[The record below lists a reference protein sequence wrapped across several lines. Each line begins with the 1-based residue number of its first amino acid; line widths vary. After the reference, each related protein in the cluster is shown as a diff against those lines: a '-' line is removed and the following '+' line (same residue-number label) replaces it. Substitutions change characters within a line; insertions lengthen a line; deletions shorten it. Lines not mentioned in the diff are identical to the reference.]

1 MLNDRIAKARPY
13 TNGER
18 KEFAMRI
25 KIITKM
31 DWPSFRNV
39 AVQISK
45 ALRNHCNCTIYDR
58 TNAKPGGNILFIGTV
73 FHQTLNFLDK
83 FIGQSNIVF
92 YGTTEG
98 RSFVDEAS
106 LKVAKQIKI
115 VAVSNFVK
123 QMLEEIGVPV
133 AGVVYHGLDMDDR
146 RVDTQFYKVLKKK
159 LKNKKIIFTAS
170 ANHSRKGLNNLL
182 YGYHIVE
189 QEIKNT
195 YLILHS
201 EPTGYY
207 NMSKMAK
214 DLELKHLWLTNLYGK
229 LSPSQLNAFYKLCS
243 VYVQPSYSEGFGLPI
258 LEAFRFDKP
267 VIAVDAPPFNEV
279 IEHGK
284 SGILVP
290 LSKITWF
297 NFANLVLFKMH
308 MYRSEDLAHDIL
320 ELMTNQ
326 QQITKMQEDIEK
338 EKHNWSIHKLYP
350 KLLDYFT

>member
-1 MLNDRIAKARPY
+1 MKVRV
-13 TNGER
+13 
-18 KEFAMRI
+18 
-25 KIITKM
+25 KIVTKM

-39 AVQISK
+39 AMQVRK
-45 ALRNHCNCTIYDR
+45 ALSSYCSCTIYDR
-58 TNAKPGGNILFIGTV
+58 TNVEPGGNILFIGTV
-73 FHQTLNFLDK
+73 FHQTLNFLNK
-83 FIGQSNIVF
+83 FLGQSDIVF

-98 RSFVDEAS
+98 HSFVDEAS
-106 LKVAKQIKI
+106 LEVAKQIKI

-123 QMLEEIGVPV
+123 QMLEEIGIPV
-133 AGVVYHGLDMDDR
+133 AGVVHHGLDMDDR

-159 LKNKKIIFTAS
+159 LRNKKIIFTAS
-170 ANHSRKGLNNLL
+170 ANHSRKGLDNLL
-182 YGYHIVE
+182 YGYHLVE

-207 NMSKMAK
+207 NISKMAE
-214 DLELKHLWLTNLYGK
+214 DLKFKHLWLTNLFGK

-258 LEAFRFDKP
+258 LEAFRFNKP

-290 LSKITWF
+290 LSKITWS

-308 MYRSEDLAHDIL
+308 MYRAEDLAQAIL

-326 QQITKMQEDIEK
+326 QQITKMQENIQK
-338 EKHNWSIHKLYP
+338 EKHNWSVKKLYP
-350 KLLDYFT
+350 ELLNYFT

>member
-1 MLNDRIAKARPY
+1 MKVRV
-13 TNGER
+13 
-18 KEFAMRI
+18 
-25 KIITKM
+25 KIVTKM
-31 DWPSFRNV
+31 DWPSFMNV
-39 AVQISK
+39 AIQVRK
-45 ALRNHCNCTIYDR
+45 ALSSYCNCTIYDR
-58 TNAKPGGNILFIGTV
+58 TNVKPGGNILFIGTV
-73 FHQTLNFLDK
+73 FHQTLNFLNK
-83 FIGQSNIVF
+83 FLGQSNVVF

-98 RSFVDEAS
+98 HSFVDEAS

-115 VAVSNFVK
+115 IAVSNFVK
-123 QMLEEIGVPV
+123 QMLEEIGIPV

-170 ANHSRKGLNNLL
+170 ANHSRKGLDNLL
-182 YGYHIVE
+182 CGYHLVE

-201 EPTGYY
+201 DATGYY

-214 DLELKHLWLTNLYGK
+214 DLKLKHLWLTNLFGK
-229 LSPSQLNAFYKLCS
+229 LSPSQLNAFYNLCI

-258 LEAFRFDKP
+258 LEAFRFNKP

-290 LSKITWF
+290 LSEITWF
-297 NFANLVLFKMH
+297 NSENLVLFKMH
-308 MYRSEDLAHDIL
+308 MYRAEDLAHAIL
-320 ELMTNQ
+320 GLVANQ
-326 QQITKMQEDIEK
+326 QQVAKMQENIQK
-338 EKHNWSIHKLYP
+338 EKHNWSIRKLYP
-350 KLLDYFT
+350 DLLNYFK

>member
-1 MLNDRIAKARPY
+1 MKVRV
-13 TNGER
+13 
-18 KEFAMRI
+18 
-25 KIITKM
+25 KIVTKM

-39 AVQISK
+39 AMQVRK
-45 ALRNHCNCTIYDR
+45 ALSSYCSCTIYDR
-58 TNAKPGGNILFIGTV
+58 TNVEPGGNILFIGTV
-73 FHQTLNFLDK
+73 FHQTLNFLNK
-83 FIGQSNIVF
+83 FLGQSDIVF

-98 RSFVDEAS
+98 HSFVDEAS
-106 LKVAKQIKI
+106 LEVAKQIKI

-123 QMLEEIGVPV
+123 QMLEEIGIPV
-133 AGVVYHGLDMDDR
+133 AGVVHHGLDMDDR

-159 LKNKKIIFTAS
+159 LRNKKIIFTAS
-170 ANHSRKGLNNLL
+170 ANHSRKGLDNLL
-182 YGYHIVE
+182 YGYHLVE

-207 NMSKMAK
+207 NISKMAE
-214 DLELKHLWLTNLYGK
+214 DLKFKHLWLTNLFGK
-229 LSPSQLNAFYKLCS
+229 LSPSQLNAFYNLCS

-258 LEAFRFDKP
+258 LEAFRFNKP

-290 LSKITWF
+290 LSKITWS

-308 MYRSEDLAHDIL
+308 MYRAEDLAHAML
-320 ELMTNQ
+320 GLVTNQ
-326 QQITKMQEDIEK
+326 QQVVKMQEGIQK
-338 EKHNWSIHKLYP
+338 EKHNWSVKKLYP
-350 KLLDYFT
+350 ELLNYFT

>member
-1 MLNDRIAKARPY
+1 MKVRV
-13 TNGER
+13 
-18 KEFAMRI
+18 
-25 KIITKM
+25 KIVTKM

-39 AVQISK
+39 AMQVRK
-45 ALRNHCNCTIYDR
+45 ALSSYCSCTIYDR
-58 TNAKPGGNILFIGTV
+58 TNVEPGGNILFIGTV
-73 FHQTLNFLDK
+73 FHQTLNFLNK
-83 FIGQSNIVF
+83 FLGQSNIVF

-98 RSFVDEAS
+98 HSFVDEAS

-123 QMLEEIGVPV
+123 QMLEEIGIPV
-133 AGVVYHGLDMDDR
+133 AGVVHHGLDMDDR

-159 LKNKKIIFTAS
+159 LRNKKIIFTAS
-170 ANHSRKGLNNLL
+170 ANHSRKGLDNLL
-182 YGYHIVE
+182 YGYHLVE

-207 NMSKMAK
+207 NISKMAE
-214 DLELKHLWLTNLYGK
+214 DLKFKHLWLTNLFGK

-258 LEAFRFDKP
+258 LEAFRFNKP

-290 LSKITWF
+290 LSKITWS

-308 MYRSEDLAHDIL
+308 MYRAEDLAQAIL

-326 QQITKMQEDIEK
+326 QQITKMQENIQK
-338 EKHNWSIHKLYP
+338 EKHNWSVKKLYP
-350 KLLDYFT
+350 ELLNYFT

>member
-1 MLNDRIAKARPY
+1 MKVRV
-13 TNGER
+13 
-18 KEFAMRI
+18 
-25 KIITKM
+25 KIVTKM
-31 DWPSFRNV
+31 DWPSFMNV
-39 AVQISK
+39 AIQVRK
-45 ALRNHCNCTIYDR
+45 ALSSYCNCTICDR

-73 FHQTLNFLDK
+73 FHQTLNFLNK
-83 FIGQSNIVF
+83 FLGQSNIVF

-98 RSFVDEAS
+98 HSFVDEAS

-123 QMLEEIGVPV
+123 QMLEEIGIPV
-133 AGVVYHGLDMDDR
+133 AGVVHHGLDMDDR

-170 ANHSRKGLNNLL
+170 ANHSRKGLDNLL
-182 YGYHIVE
+182 CGYHLVE

-201 EPTGYY
+201 DATGYY

-214 DLELKHLWLTNLYGK
+214 DLKLKHLWLTNLFGK
-229 LSPSQLNAFYKLCS
+229 LSPSQLNAFYNLCI

-258 LEAFRFDKP
+258 LEAFRFNKP

-290 LSKITWF
+290 LSEITWF
-297 NFANLVLFKMH
+297 NSENLVLFKMH
-308 MYRSEDLAHDIL
+308 MYRAEDLAHAIL
-320 ELMTNQ
+320 GLVTNQ
-326 QQITKMQEDIEK
+326 RQVAKMQENIQK
-338 EKHNWSIHKLYP
+338 EKHNWSIRKLYP
-350 KLLDYFT
+350 DLLNYFK

>member
-1 MLNDRIAKARPY
+1 MKVRV
-13 TNGER
+13 
-18 KEFAMRI
+18 
-25 KIITKM
+25 KIVTKM

-39 AVQISK
+39 AIQVRK
-45 ALRNHCNCTIYDR
+45 ALSSYCNCTIYDR
-58 TNAKPGGNILFIGTV
+58 TNVEPGGNILFIGTV
-73 FHQTLNFLDK
+73 FHQTLNFLNK
-83 FIGQSNIVF
+83 FLGQSNIVF

-98 RSFVDEAS
+98 HSFVDEAS

-123 QMLEEIGVPV
+123 QMLEEIGIPV
-133 AGVVYHGLDMDDR
+133 AGVVHHGLDMDDR

-170 ANHSRKGLNNLL
+170 ANHSRKGLDNLL
-182 YGYHIVE
+182 CGYHLVE

-201 EPTGYY
+201 DATGYY

-214 DLELKHLWLTNLYGK
+214 DLKLKHLWLTNLFGK
-229 LSPSQLNAFYKLCS
+229 LSPSQLNAFYNLCI

-258 LEAFRFDKP
+258 LEAFRFNKP

-290 LSKITWF
+290 LSEITWF
-297 NFANLVLFKMH
+297 NSENLVLFKMH
-308 MYRSEDLAHDIL
+308 MYRAEDLAHAIL
-320 ELMTNQ
+320 GLVTNQ
-326 QQITKMQEDIEK
+326 QQVAKMQENIQK
-338 EKHNWSIHKLYP
+338 EKHNWSIRKLYP
-350 KLLDYFT
+350 DLLNYFK

>member
-1 MLNDRIAKARPY
+1 MKVRV
-13 TNGER
+13 
-18 KEFAMRI
+18 
-25 KIITKM
+25 KIVTKM

-39 AVQISK
+39 AIQVRK
-45 ALRNHCNCTIYDR
+45 ALSSYCNCTIYDR
-58 TNAKPGGNILFIGTV
+58 TNVKPGGNILFIGTV
-73 FHQTLNFLDK
+73 FHQTLNFLNK
-83 FIGQSNIVF
+83 FLGQSNIVF

-98 RSFVDEAS
+98 HSFVDEAS
-106 LKVAKQIKI
+106 LEVAKQIKI

-123 QMLEEIGVPV
+123 QMLEEIGIPV
-133 AGVVYHGLDMDDR
+133 AGVVHHGLDMDDR

-170 ANHSRKGLNNLL
+170 ANHSRKGLDNLL
-182 YGYHIVE
+182 CGYHLVE

-207 NMSKMAK
+207 NISKMAE
-214 DLELKHLWLTNLYGK
+214 DLKFKHLWLTNLFGK

-258 LEAFRFDKP
+258 LEAFRFNKP

-290 LSKITWF
+290 LSKITWS

-308 MYRSEDLAHDIL
+308 MYRAEDLAQAIL

-326 QQITKMQEDIEK
+326 QQITKMQENIQK
-338 EKHNWSIHKLYP
+338 EKHNWSVKKLYP
-350 KLLDYFT
+350 ELLNYFT

>member
-1 MLNDRIAKARPY
+1 VRV
-13 TNGER
+13 
-18 KEFAMRI
+18 
-25 KIITKM
+25 KIVTKM
-31 DWPSFRNV
+31 DWPSFLNV
-39 AVQISK
+39 AIQVRK
-45 ALRNHCNCTIYDR
+45 ALSNHCNCTIYDR

-73 FHQTLNFLDK
+73 FHQTLNFLNR
-83 FIGQSNIVF
+83 FLGQSNIVF

-98 RSFVDEAS
+98 HSFVDEAS

-133 AGVVYHGLDMDDR
+133 AGVVHHGLDMDDR
-146 RVDTQFYKVLKKK
+146 RVDTQFYRVLKKK

-170 ANHSRKGLNNLL
+170 ANHSRKGLDNLL
-182 YGYHIVE
+182 CGYHLVE

-201 EPTGYY
+201 DPTGYY
-207 NMSKMAK
+207 NMSKISK
-214 DLELKHLWLTNLYGK
+214 DLKLKHLWLTNLFGK
-229 LSPSQLNAFYKLCS
+229 LSPSQLNAFYNLCI

-258 LEAFRFDKP
+258 LEAFRFNKP

-279 IEHGK
+279 IEHRK

-290 LSKITWF
+290 LSKITWS

-308 MYRSEDLAHDIL
+308 MYRAEDLAHAMMGL
-320 ELMTNQ
+320 VTNQ
-326 QQITKMQEDIEK
+326 QLVVKMQENIQK
-338 EKHNWSIHKLYP
+338 EKHNWSVKKLYP
-350 KLLDYFT
+350 DLLNYFT

>member
-1 MLNDRIAKARPY
+1 
-13 TNGER
+13 
-18 KEFAMRI
+18 MRV
-25 KIITKM
+25 KIVTKM

-39 AVQISK
+39 AMQVRK
-45 ALRNHCNCTIYDR
+45 ALSSYCSCTIYDR
-58 TNAKPGGNILFIGTV
+58 TNVEPGGNILFIGTV
-73 FHQTLNFLDK
+73 FHQTLNFLNK
-83 FIGQSNIVF
+83 FLGQSDIVF

-98 RSFVDEAS
+98 HSFVDEAS
-106 LKVAKQIKI
+106 LEVAKQIKI

-123 QMLEEIGVPV
+123 QMLEEIGIPV
-133 AGVVYHGLDMDDR
+133 AGVVHHGLDMDDR

-159 LKNKKIIFTAS
+159 LRNKKIIFTAS
-170 ANHSRKGLNNLL
+170 ANHSRKGLDNLL
-182 YGYHIVE
+182 YGYHLVE

-207 NMSKMAK
+207 NISKMAE
-214 DLELKHLWLTNLYGK
+214 DLKFKHLWLTNLFGK

-258 LEAFRFDKP
+258 LEAFRFNKP

-290 LSKITWF
+290 LSKITWS

-308 MYRSEDLAHDIL
+308 MYRAEDLAQAIL

-326 QQITKMQEDIEK
+326 QQITKMQENIQK
-338 EKHNWSIHKLYP
+338 EKHNWSVKKLYP
-350 KLLDYFT
+350 ELLNYFT